1 MRKSILIL
9 AIVGAFFA
17 GSLLTPQIAVAD
29 HDADFANL
37 ANVVGIFFQGTID
50 VFNTIVGLIG
60 DNSNAIGDLQAV
72 VHVDDVTGDICIGSS
87 SSCP

>member
-1 MRKSILIL
+1 MKKSILVL
-9 AIVGAFFA
+9 VIVGAFVV
-17 GSLLTPQIAVAD
+17 GSVLTPQIAVAD

-50 VFNTIVGLIG
+50 AFITIAGLIG

-72 VHVDDVTGDICIGSS
+72 VHVDDVTGDVCIGSS
-87 SSCP
+87 PPCP